1 MARGSR
7 ERQYPVVTLDQL
19 IEAYLQDYTLR
30 EFRSFNTARAR
41 ANHLRVF
48 FGGRCLPT
56 AITPERIR
64 EYQQTRRVQ
73 GFASGTINRETSA
86 LSRMCRL
93 GVELGWLQT
102 VPTFPGRLRESHPR
116 QGFFEHH
123 EYLNVRE
130 YLPPPFQD
138 VVDFAYY
145 SGWRKQEVVNL
156 TWPEVDLE
164 GKVVRLSPSRSKT
177 DTGRVLP
184 LSSPL
189 AVVLE
194 RRRQHRSQKNDRVFN
209 RDGLTVRRWRT
220 AWRRACIQAGLPD
233 RLLHDCRRTAARNLI
248 RAGVPERVAMI
259 LTGHKTR
266 SVFDRYNIVNERELL
281 SAGEQLATYL
291 SKKSEICKPASR
303 EE

>member
-1 MARGSR
+1 MTNRSR
-7 ERQYPVVTLDQL
+7 ERHSPVVTLDQL
-19 IEAYLQDYTLR
+19 IKAYLQDYEIR
-30 EFRSFNTARAR
+30 EFRSANTARAR
-41 ANHLRVF
+41 AAHLRGF
-48 FGGRCLPT
+48 FGGRCLPA

-64 EYQQTRRVQ
+64 EYQRARRAQ

-93 GVELGWLQT
+93 GVELGWLET
-102 VPTFPGRLRESHPR
+102 VPTFPGRLRENHPR
-116 QGFFEHH
+116 QGFFEHS
-123 EYLNVRE
+123 EYLKVRAC
-130 YLPPPFQD
+130 LPPPFQD

-145 SGWRKQEVVNL
+145 SGWRKREVLNL
-156 TWPEVDLE
+156 TWSEVDLE
-164 GKVVRLSPSRSKT
+164 GKVIRLSPARSKT

-194 RRRQHRSQKNDRVFN
+194 RRHTCRSPHNDRVFN

-291 SKKSEICKPASR
+291 SKKADTNNQA
-303 EE
+303 